1 MHKDLEAQVKEMKDQ
16 LQESEAKLIV
26 KTHEFEEKL
35 KEKDNEFQ
43 QKWESERQEQE
54 KLKDT
59 VENLESGT
67 FNLQV
72 LILIF
77 LFKRIS
83 RRNI

>member
-1 MHKDLEAQVKEMKDQ
+1 MKDQ

-59 VENLESGT
+59 VENLESG
-67 FNLQV
+67 NVNSQ
-72 LILIF
+72 I
-77 LFKRIS
+77 
-83 RRNI
+83 